1 MHYSWNQTLLPVEYV
16 RVPPKLLWTPRF
28 RVMEST
34 ERDIIKADSDSQVLV
49 TPTGRTTLDIYQRI
63 NVACDLNL
71 LYFPYDRQV
80 CKVPFTFWSIL
91 MLRLSDGN
99 FLFITGFQSFKSVY
113 LKPVINT
120 PSFQLSSQN
129 FKLSFLT
136 LLRMLKLK
144 NYL

>member
-71 LYFPYDRQV
+71 LYFPYDQQV
-80 CKVPFTFWSIL
+80 CKVPFTF
-91 MLRLSDGN
+91 
-99 FLFITGFQSFKSVY
+99 
-113 LKPVINT
+113 
-120 PSFQLSSQN
+120 
-129 FKLSFLT
+129 
-136 LLRMLKLK
+136 
-144 NYL
+144 